1 MEWAR
6 GGGVKLGRNLC
17 WRFGISSILFTIK
30 TRFTRILILGAR
42 APVALEWARLLAA
55 HGCTVWLSDSVWFA
69 LSRGCQFAKGFLKT
83 PSPRFDSA
91 GYEATL
97 KQFIVRHGIELIIPT
112 CEEVFHLHSIREIV
126 PVFAPEFSL
135 LQQLHSKRRFM
146 QLAES
151 LRLPVPRTE
160 PVIDRHWSGMESGDW
175 WMKPEYSRFAVRGG
189 SPAEVDYSDGSWIAQ
204 ERLRGQEWCCY
215 AVAMQGKL
223 AAYAS
228 YRSIFRAGRGASV
241 SFVQESMP
249 AMFSWVESFVRET
262 NLTGQIAFDFIASE
276 DGRLLPVECN
286 PRATSGIHLLAGS
299 TAWAESVIT
308 NSAPENCI
316 HPAWDAAA
324 MLAIPMLLAPK
335 LPGWKSAWRQSR
347 DVVWRWRDP
356 LPGIVGQTIS
366 LIGFG
371 VRALALGITLNEA
384 FTWDIE
390 WNGP

>member
-1 MEWAR
+1 MEKTR
-6 GGGVKLGRNLC
+6 GGRVKLGRNLW

-55 HGCTVWLSDSVWFA
+55 HGCNVWLSDSVWFA
-69 LSRGCQFAKGFLKT
+69 LSRGSQFAKGFLKT
-83 PSPRFDSA
+83 PSPRFDPA

-135 LQQLHSKRRFM
+135 LQQLHSKRRFI

-151 LRLPVPRTE
+151 LSLPVPRTE
-160 PVIDRHWSGMESGDW
+160 PVIDRQWGGMESGDW

-262 NLTGQIAFDFIASE
+262 NITGQIAFDFIATE
-276 DGRLLPVECN
+276 DGRMLPLECN

-299 TAWAESVIT
+299 TAWAESVLT

-316 HPAWDAAA
+316 HAASDAAA

-356 LPGIVGQTIS
+356 LPEIVGQTIS

-371 VRALALGITLNEA
+371 IRALALGITLNEA